1 MKWLWSLS
9 TNGEPKQSQNKEC
22 LHISITNKFILKLKT
37 LDSIRFNKVYTT
49 VEVSKSVE
57 VLERTG

>member
-1 MKWLWSLS
+1 M
-9 TNGEPKQSQNKEC
+9 QSQNKEC
-22 LHISITNKFILKLKT
+22 LHINITNKFILKLKT